1 MEIDGVAMI
10 WRRNAVTAVLCAV
23 LAVLAPAT
31 IAAGVPP
38 ALRVCA
44 DPDNLPFSSDRPA
57 TKGVYLEIADLVAR
71 DLGIPLEV
79 FWWRTYFGK
88 RAMRLTL
95 LAGRCDLH
103 IGLPARK
110 GFMGRKIAVTKPL
123 LELGYALAVPKGM
136 AVSTLADLEGKTV
149 AVLFNT
155 PAQNVITSVEGIGTF
170 TVKTPDEAMAALAR
184 GDADAAFIWGLSAG
198 YYNKT
203 LYNSAYRLIPTTGPR
218 LSWRVAIGVRGEDKA
233 LRALLDEQIAKHRDA
248 ITRIAAKYGLPGGP
262 SLRLDWLPEGAR
274 SDERDRA
281 EAAKR
286 GRQAAVAAANAAE
299 AHKGRML
306 FNGGFACAHC
316 HGPNAVSSIP
326 KRDLRSFNKRYGER
340 ADEVFRKSV
349 IEGRVGMPAWK
360 GSINDEQLARIKR
373 YIDSVQR

>member
-1 MEIDGVAMI
+1 MI

-23 LAVLAPAT
+23 LAVLAPAAA
-31 IAAGVPP
+31 IAAPTPP

-44 DPDNLPFSSDRPA
+44 DPDNLPFSSDQPEK
-57 TKGVYLEIADLVAR
+57 KGVYLEIADLVAR

-103 IGLPARK
+103 LGLPARK

-123 LELGYALAVPKGM
+123 FELGYALVVPKGM
-136 AVSTLADLEGKTV
+136 AVSTLSDLKGKTV

-170 TVKTPDEAMAALAR
+170 TVKVPDEAMAALAR
-184 GDADAAFIWGLSAG
+184 GDADAAFIWGLPAG

-203 LYNSAYRLIPTTGPR
+203 VLKSAYRLIPTTGPR
-218 LSWRVAIGVRGEDKA
+218 LTWRVAIGVRGEDQA
-233 LRALLDEQIAKHRDA
+233 LRALLDQQIAKHRAA
-248 ITRIAAKYGLPGGP
+248 IDRIAVKYGLPGGP

-274 SDERDRA
+274 SEERDKA
-281 EAAKR
+281 EAAR
-286 GRQAAVAAANAAE
+286 RERQAAVLAANAGE
-299 AHKGRML
+299 ARKGRML
-306 FNGGFACAHC
+306 FNGGFGCAHC
-316 HGPNAVSSIP
+316 HGPNAVSALAE
-326 KRDLRSFNKRYGER
+326 RDLRSFNQRYGER

-349 IEGRVGMPAWK
+349 IEGRAPKGMPAWK
-360 GSINDEQLARIKR
+360 GSIDDEQLARIKL
-373 YIDSVQR
+373 YIDSVQRR